1 MGLVEPPASA
11 ALGEQLIPC
20 GHLAA
25 VMSPGCV
32 GARDAA
38 YCTSPCWWRG
48 VGHACMQNSFFLGL
62 FSCNMALKISFPTLK
77 EPAKYLRCLWGGIAT
92 LFFFFFWLFAHFQS
106 QSCPF
111 FFRTSYSP
119 GKKKKETNRIICL
132 RLRFTAASKI

>member
-1 MGLVEPPASA
+1 MSLVEPPTSA
-11 ALGEQLIPC
+11 ALGEQLAPC

-62 FSCNMALKISFPTLK
+62 FSCNMARKISFPTLK
-77 EPAKYLRCLWGGIAT
+77 EPAKYLRCLWGGHSNS
-92 LFFFFFWLFAHFQS
+92 FFFFWLFAHFQS

-111 FFRTSYSP
+111 FFRTSYSL
-119 GKKKKETNRIICL
+119 GKKKKRPTE
-132 RLRFTAASKI
+132 

>member
-92 LFFFFFWLFAHFQS
+92 LFFFFFGFLH
-106 QSCPF
+106 
-111 FFRTSYSP
+111 TSNPKAVLSFSEQAILRE
-119 GKKKKETNRIICL
+119 KKKKRPTE
-132 RLRFTAASKI
+132 